1 MKTELSFENIPS
13 AIGQIQS
20 DLVEIKKELL
30 NINSINPDENLTKW
44 FNLDEV
50 INYDPAKRTKPTW
63 YSLVSRGQV
72 PYHKS
77 GGRLIFLKS
86 EIDDYLKSGK
96 HKTMSEI
103 KDEVHSYLVN
113 KKRKGYHGK

>member
-1 MKTELSFENIPS
+1 MKEEGFLEKLLSISRQNNSKLISIEKILDDR
-13 AIGQIQS
+13 QS
-20 DLVEIKKELL
+20 IHL
-30 NINSINPDENLTKW
+30 DENLPQW

-63 YSLVSRGQV
+63 YSMVSRGQV

-77 GGRLIFLKS
+77 GNRLMFLKS
-86 EIDDYLKSGK
+86 EIDEWLKSGK

>member
-1 MKTELSFENIPS
+1 M
-13 AIGQIQS
+13 
-20 DLVEIKKELL
+20 KKEITFNDLPLSVNRINDRLDSIERLL
-30 NINSINPDENLTKW
+30 LEKQNGNLDSGQPQW

-63 YSLVSRGQV
+63 YSMVSRGQV

-77 GGRLIFLKS
+77 GNRLMFLKS
-86 EIDDYLKSGK
+86 EIDEWLKSGK

-113 KKRKGYHGK
+113 KKRKG